1 MLLLMPLL
9 LPALSNAEMLES
21 DLEDSRTC
29 EALLD
34 TENSELLVLINYP
47 KSIWFSL

>member
-1 MLLLMPLL
+1 MLLLMSLL
-9 LPALSNAEMLES
+9 LPPLSNAELLQI

-34 TENSELLVLINYP
+34 TENLELLVLNYP
-47 KSIWFSL
+47 KSIRSSL